1 MSGSLPTYFVSNRSP
16 ADNYPV
22 ADLLVKTGVV
32 VVGAANLLDGGG
44 MPAGPPAMI
53 EDSSALLADSASV
66 VDDATM
72 LGENGL
78 TGGEAGAEATAE
90 AITDPLVQAYS
101 KGYNANGLMIGPY
114 EVTSNG
120 GLGGLDVFEWNASRY
135 SFEANIEWLQGAADA
150 GQPVF
155 VNLPEGY
162 NLADCPTLVQEI
174 GYLLNRG
181 YTYVDGWLLPP

>member
-1 MSGSLPTYFVSNRSP
+1 
-16 ADNYPV
+16 
-22 ADLLVKTGVV
+22 
-32 VVGAANLLDGGG
+32 
-44 MPAGPPAMI
+44 
-53 EDSSALLADSASV
+53 
-66 VDDATM
+66 
-72 LGENGL
+72 
-78 TGGEAGAEATAE
+78 
-90 AITDPLVQAYS
+90 
-101 KGYNANGLMIGPY
+101 MIGPY